1 MLPVRLLVRL
11 RVELL
16 LLRLLV
22 ERLEERVEE
31 REPEWFAF
39 HAFWKLLI
47 SMSITFG
54 PPEVGCHQQHGTR
67 FFTAKLLTVALLLH
81 PE

>member
-1 MLPVRLLVRL
+1 LEERL
-11 RVELL
+11 EE
-16 LLRLLV
+16 
-22 ERLEERVEE
+22 ERLEERELL
-31 REPEWFAF
+31 EWFAF

-47 SMSITFG
+47 SMSRTFG
-54 PPEVGCHQQHGTR
+54 PPEVGFHQQQGTR